1 MLIDWNILAVLAPL
15 VIMSASTPGPDVIYL
30 SSNALSGKWK
40 NGLVAWG
47 GLATGIT
54 IYALVTALGL
64 TVAFHAFPII
74 YTVIKWMGVAY
85 LAYMAFLFL
94 KNAMRGD
101 HTFQITQSCEYSLLQ
116 IYNKGVLGTLLNP
129 KTTLFFTA
137 FLPQFLDMDKGQI
150 PLQLLELGMASILI
164 GQCVYGVYLVMFTFL
179 GKKVRSGQ
187 LTYTPFLSRA
197 LNGICGSLYAIFAVG
212 LMFWKKA

>member
-30 SSNALSGKWK
+30 SSNALSGSWK
-40 NGLVAWG
+40 KGLVAWG

-64 TVAFHAFPII
+64 TVVFQTFPVL
-74 YTVIKWMGVAY
+74 YAVIKWLGVAY

-94 KNAMRGD
+94 RSAIQSDQG
-101 HTFQITQSCEYSLLQ
+101 FEITKSNEYSLMQ

-137 FLPQFLDMDKGQI
+137 FLPQFLDMGKGQI
-150 PLQLLELGMASILI
+150 SLQLLELGIASTLI
-164 GQCVYGVYLVMFTFL
+164 GQCVYGFYLVMFTLL
-179 GKKVRSGQ
+179 GKKVRNGKF
-187 LTYTPFLSRA
+187 TYTPLLSRI
-197 LNGICGSLYAIFAVG
+197 LNGICGGLYTAFAFG
-212 LMFWKKA
+212 LMLWKKA